1 MLKRKGRVNFFTTV
15 ALQDELL
22 KCSLTFQKF
31 RILGIGTFKR
41 ASIHNDSFP
50 VPRFSVIQVCLIVK
64 LAYVAEPQL
73 FKRRGG
79 PTIIE
84 QSKYHGEDII
94 ARLYYSPTSP
104 CQHVSYMDTSATESF
119 PGLGH
124 GESSTNSQLNDLC
137 NRNFLYYGQRTLNDD
152 PSEQI
157 T

>member
-15 ALQDELL
+15 ALQEELL

-73 FKRRGG
+73 FKRSGRSNHYRAIKISWG
-79 PTIIE
+79 
-84 QSKYHGEDII
+84 
-94 ARLYYSPTSP
+94 RLYRKIILQSYFSLPTRLL
-104 CQHVSYMDTSATESF
+104 Y
-119 PGLGH
+119 GH
-124 GESSTNSQLNDLC
+124 LC
-137 NRNFLYYGQRTLNDD
+137 YGKFSGAWSRRILHKF
-152 PSEQI
+152 SI
-157 T
+157 K